1 MKDFES
7 SERPQRIRQKSYQ
20 LGFDLCGFTS
30 AVSPIHKSY
39 FLTWLKDKKFTGMD
53 WLGRNTD
60 KRLNP
65 LSLLPGSKS
74 IIVVGASYHHEPNN
88 EQDYKVAR
96 YAHGEDYHRWM
107 LEKLEA
113 LAAFIKTEICEDLSW
128 RSFVDTGPVIERD
141 LAVQAGLGWIGKNTC
156 LLTEGLGSYV
166 FLGVLISN
174 LDLRQ
179 DSGVTDKC
187 LDCSLCID
195 ACPTG
200 ALKPYELEPQKCL
213 AYQNIEKRGERDDSI
228 FESLGD
234 HLVGCDICQEVCPF
248 NFEVGESRQMAWL
261 SGFTDFDLGDLKI
274 ILQMTTG
281 DYKRKIKNS
290 AVSRIRYPDFMRNV
304 FLVIAARM
312 RRDLL
317 PHVLQWQENHPDL
330 DLAEYDYCLK
340 KILA

>member
-1 MKDFES
+1 MSHELAH
-7 SERPQRIRQKSYQ
+7 RIRQKSYQ

-30 AVSPIHKSY
+30 AVTPIHKSY
-39 FLTWLKDKKFTGMD
+39 FLSWLQDKKFTSMD

-74 IIVVGASYHHEPNN
+74 IVVVGVSYHHEPKN
-88 EQDYKVAR
+88 ERDYKIAR

-113 LAAFIKTEICEDLSW
+113 LAAFVKTEIRPDFSW

-156 LLTEGLGSYV
+156 LLTENLGSYV

-174 LDLRQ
+174 LDLPQ
-179 DSGVTDKC
+179 EATPADKC
-187 LDCSLCID
+187 LDCRLCVD

-213 AYQNIEKRGERDDSI
+213 AYQNIEKRGDRDESV
-228 FESLGD
+228 FESLGE
-234 HLVGCDICQEVCPF
+234 HLVGCDICQEICPF
-248 NFEVGESRQMAWL
+248 NFELSESRQSTWL
-261 SGFTDFDLGDLKI
+261 SGFDDFDLGDLKK

-281 DYKRKIKNS
+281 DYRRKIKNS

-304 FLVIAARM
+304 FLVIAAGARK
-312 RRDLL
+312 DLYAD
-317 PHVLQWQENHPDL
+317 VLGWQKNHPDL
-330 DLAEYDYCLK
+330 DLREYQYCLK
-340 KILA
+340 KILEKP